1 MVTLVVAC
9 LDCSMLHF
17 VSFEVFFTPSFCS
30 LHNCFFNLLFCFKFT
45 LFSFICLICRWLMYI
60 FCCIACLIHGFWFTY
75 LVIFYK
81 KIQIVASLFSIASL
95 VWFFSHSWMMMKFLL
110 WYVFW
115 LSLSC
120 SKCFSNKTCESFLK
134 LWKLVSN
141 QHFLFD
147 VYPLH
152 CCCPCFAQLFV
163 NFMFKCFRFKSWPC
177 CHWVKPRST
186 TCFFQFLITKYD
198 DGRWVDFRKLISI

>member
-1 MVTLVVAC
+1 MHSMFDSWILV
-9 LDCSMLHF
+9 
-17 VSFEVFFTPSFCS
+17 
-30 LHNCFFNLLFCFKFT
+30 
-45 LFSFICLICRWLMYI
+45 YI
-60 FCCIACLIHGFWFTY
+60 SCYFLRIISNCCIFI
-75 LVIFYK
+75 
-81 KIQIVASLFSIASL
+81 FSIASL
-95 VWFFSHSWMMMKFLL
+95 VWIFSHSWMMMKFLL

-134 LWKLVSN
+134 LWKLVCN

-147 VYPLH
+147 VYTLH
-152 CCCPCFAQLFV
+152 CCRPCFAQLFL

-186 TCFFQFLITKYD
+186 TCFFQFLIT
-198 DGRWVDFRKLISI
+198 